1 MNLIA
6 SRRTGKGCR
15 DRETQPRFWGENKVP
30 AQRLDPLLHSGQ
42 AEAEADRFIDLPTII
57 RNLDVDMF

>member
-1 MNLIA
+1 L
-6 SRRTGKGCR
+6 
-15 DRETQPRFWGENKVP
+15 GENKVP